1 MEYIEKINKDTP
13 KLNYT
18 AGQGPLT
25 SFYRTFYSTTT
36 GWKIFRS
43 VCEISCLFWSQNKF
57 SKIKKKQL
65 EILSH
70 KISGHSEMKLKV
82 NTMETLK
89 SYTHTTRLNST
100 VEWAVSL
107 WEIGKN
113 I

>member
-25 SFYRTFYSTTT
+25 VFTEHSTQQLQDEKSSDQCVKFPVSFEAKTN
-36 GWKIFRS
+36 
-43 VCEISCLFWSQNKF
+43 SQKL
-57 SKIKKKQL
+57 KKKQL

-100 VEWAVSL
+100 VEWAVSV